1 MDPIDLNLRVGREPP
16 ASEPGPGALSAAEID
31 ANFANL
37 RTAAEQLDAE
47 KLSVED
53 ATPVVLRAA
62 ELLSTDDF
70 MLLRGGVPYLVAPAV
85 MASYF
90 GSSPAATAP
99 AAMTVGQWSAEPTAT
114 PGQIGINI
122 GTLPSDGGSAITAL
136 QYRVGTGAAVA
147 LTGTGTGLR
156 LVTTGFT
163 AGVAA
168 DIQVRAVNAVGA
180 GAWSDTKTRTPAVGS
195 GGGAMSVV
203 SASYHGAFGASQTIT
218 IPAVG
223 AGHSLIVAVWGDRTD
238 VRVTGST
245 LDYTG
250 TEHGDVER
258 FVTYRHISN
267 ITDGRTTVSVA
278 LYEDD
283 VLTAG
288 TIRALVLE
296 VDAAQVVPASTFA
309 GRSSNGSSIAHTF
322 TTTLDNA
329 IAATIAVTGGA
340 VVTGTNGWT
349 RHPLATD
356 WEMTMY
362 SSDLGTAGEKTVTAT
377 VSPSQ
382 TVRTNTLAYAA
393 V

>member
-1 MDPIDLNLRVGREPP
+1 MPIGFPSTPTIGQQFPTVSPKWEWDGTKWR
-16 ASEPGPGALSAAEID
+16 ALSTSGIG
-31 ANFANL
+31 
-37 RTAAEQLDAE
+37 
-47 KLSVED
+47 
-53 ATPVVLRAA
+53 ATPITERLPSIVG
-62 ELLSTDDF
+62 TDDSIW
-70 MLLRGGVPYLVAPAV
+70 LRGGIPYL
-85 MASYF
+85 ASAAAQAGYF

-136 QYRVGTGAAVA
+136 QYRVGTGAAIA

-156 LVTTGFT
+156 LVTTGLT

-168 DIQVRAVNAVGA
+168 DIQVRAVNAVDA
-180 GAWSDTKTRTPAVGS
+180 DPANWSDVKTRTPAVGS

-203 SASYHGAFGASQTIT
+203 NASYHSAFGAEQTIT

-223 AGHSLIVAVWGDRTD
+223 SGNSLIIAAWSFYDDLRIA
-238 VRVTGST
+238 GST

-250 TEHGDVER
+250 TEHGDTER

-267 ITDGRTTVSVA
+267 VTDGRTTLSASMYV
-278 LYEDD
+278 DD

-288 TIRALVLE
+288 PVRALVLE
-296 VDAAQVVPASTFA
+296 VDAAQIVPASTFA
-309 GRSSNGSSIAHTF
+309 GRSSNGSSFAHMF
-322 TTTLDNA
+322 TTTIDNA

-382 TVRTNTLAYAA
+382 SVRTNTLAYAA